1 MIIDTEKIVKDYERF
16 CKGQD
21 SCKTCPLASAW
32 RCKSVRNINEEY
44 PIIESWIAEHPV
56 KTYIMDMEE
65 KFPDM
70 NVDLIFCHS
79 FCVQRFYGE
88 KSKPSSCSDISSC
101 DICWNRE
108 MI

>member
-1 MIIDTEKIVKDYERF
+1 MIIDTEKIVKDYGRF

-56 KTYIMDMEE
+56 KTYLIDFRE
-65 KFPDM
+65 KFPNGNEDFP
-70 NVDLIFCHS
+70 LIVRC
-79 FCVQRFYGE
+79 CVASFYGE
-88 KSKPSSCSDISSC
+88 GARPEHCEGFDCKK
-101 DICWNRE
+101 CWNRE
-108 MI
+108 MK